1 MIWCFNGRVKRIDIF
16 ISNECGLTNRAF
28 QHFRLSD
35 LSVRN
40 TQTLGPILVAQL
52 IYLFIVSCMIHVRV
66 TCAILQKQISVF
78 SIFIITVYESLKS
91 NLCSFH
97 MKTFLPPT
105 VCLINMVLVYLIT
118 SPVSDTNVIS
128 K

>member
-1 MIWCFNGRVKRIDIF
+1 MNVDLLIGLFN
-16 ISNECGLTNRAF
+16 ISGFPTF
-28 QHFRLSD
+28 QSG
-35 LSVRN
+35 SS
-40 TQTLGPILVAQL
+40 TQTLGPNLVAKF
-52 IYLFIVSCMIHVRV
+52 IYLFIVSCMLHVTV
-66 TCAILQKQISVF
+66 TCTILQKQVSVF

-105 VCLINMVLVYLIT
+105 VCLINIFLVYLIT
-118 SPVSDTNVIS
+118 SPVSDTKFIS